1 MHILFN
7 TTSIFKIT
15 SIYIYGLLHRKQMG
29 SSRSCFGYFHHLN
42 KCEFIYIY
50 LILAL

>member
-15 SIYIYGLLHRKQMG
+15 SIQIYGLLHSKQMEIAEAVLG
-29 SSRSCFGYFHHLN
+29 ISPT
-42 KCEFIYIY
+42 
-50 LILAL
+50 